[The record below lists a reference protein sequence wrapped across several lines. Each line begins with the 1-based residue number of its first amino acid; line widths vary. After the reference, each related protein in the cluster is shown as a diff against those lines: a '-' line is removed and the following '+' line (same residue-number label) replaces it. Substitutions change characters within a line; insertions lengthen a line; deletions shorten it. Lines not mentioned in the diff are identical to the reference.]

1 MSFPA
6 KCCTDSENKWLLKA
20 RQREWEAGGRGTGEA
35 LSRAEE
41 KKREKNNW
49 KKWDVCCY
57 RGTDMYTHFKRN
69 YAKKLD
75 HREEKVE
82 KEIDV
87 LRNLT
92 FIYF

>member
-1 MSFPA
+1 M
-6 KCCTDSENKWLLKA
+6 
-20 RQREWEAGGRGTGEA
+20 RGGRHGDWRSSKQ
-35 LSRAEE
+35 SREK
-41 KKREKNNW
+41 KKREKNNC
-49 KKWDVCCY
+49 KKCDVYCY

-87 LRNLT
+87 LRNLAV
-92 FIYF
+92 IYF